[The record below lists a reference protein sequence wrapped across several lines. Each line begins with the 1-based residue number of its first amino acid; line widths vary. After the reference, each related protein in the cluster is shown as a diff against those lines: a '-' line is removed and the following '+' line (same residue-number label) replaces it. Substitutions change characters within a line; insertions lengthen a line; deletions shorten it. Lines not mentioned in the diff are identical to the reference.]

1 MSSLS
6 ILNNKLLASAPKFN
20 SRKLN
25 IRQVQLEQSDLSSI
39 IFIVSIFLVLS
50 IVILILFSDKSN
62 LGMYTY
68 FKADSTQ
75 GTLKNKIASWFKCD
89 RKMCIDSPS
98 KNGNIPGVTGYD
110 TEQQCWRS

>member
-1 MSSLS
+1 
-6 ILNNKLLASAPKFN
+6 
-20 SRKLN
+20 
-25 IRQVQLEQSDLSSI
+25 
-39 IFIVSIFLVLS
+39 
-50 IVILILFSDKSN
+50 
-62 LGMYTY
+62 MYTY